1 MENRKWKQL
10 HLLDAYV
17 DAHILTHTHAT
28 TRTNA
33 RILNARIF
41 NYNKTINVSIVLIYY
56 MDDVIISVF
65 VISCNRVLNH
75 AKI

>member
-1 MENRKWKQL
+1 MENGKWKQL

-17 DAHILTHTHAT
+17 DAHILTHTHAN
-28 TRTNA
+28 TRT
-33 RILNARIF
+33 NARIF

>member
-1 MENRKWKQL
+1 MENGIWKQL

-17 DAHILTHTHAT
+17 DAHTHTHAN
-28 TRTNA
+28 TRTNTH
-33 RILNARIF
+33 IF

-56 MDDVIISVF
+56 MDDVIILVF

>member
-1 MENRKWKQL
+1 MENGKWKQL

-17 DAHILTHTHAT
+17 DAHILTHTHAN